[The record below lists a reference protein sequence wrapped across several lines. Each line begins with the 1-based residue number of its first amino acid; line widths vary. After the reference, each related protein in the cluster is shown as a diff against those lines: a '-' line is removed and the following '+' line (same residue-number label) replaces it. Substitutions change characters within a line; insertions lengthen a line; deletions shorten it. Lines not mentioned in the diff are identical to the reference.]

1 MATQIVGA
9 IKDLTK
15 RSQELQAP
23 AQSITLI
30 NGPLVIIGQGPF
42 PQIIK
47 GLEEII
53 STATAELARMKSTP
67 TVAEGS
73 DANAIFDAYREFV
86 RVNQV
91 FLNIMIGKAGLFN
104 TVPMIGA
111 PVAGQLRKVE
121 RVFDALAFALVDKVE
136 SRADDLK
143 SQANSFEGTL
153 TTAINSYDGLSL

>member
-1 MATQIVGA
+1 MATQIVAA

-47 GLEEII
+47 GLEEIM

-67 TVAEGS
+67 AVAEGS
-73 DANAIFDAYREFV
+73 DANTISDAYREV
-86 RVNQV
+86 STY
-91 FLNIMIGKAGLFN
+91 L
-104 TVPMIGA
+104 P
-111 PVAGQLRKVE
+111 
-121 RVFDALAFALVDKVE
+121 
-136 SRADDLK
+136 
-143 SQANSFEGTL
+143 
-153 TTAINSYDGLSL
+153 